1 MSDFFTDPAPPRP
14 TPVLRPLEPRR
25 VAAGR
30 GWRWIVD
37 AFYIVRTQPLTWV
50 LMSLAYLVLA
60 IVAGL
65 VPVVGDAVVSLLSP
79 VFVAGFILAAIKA
92 EQGGELEVGDLFA
105 GFRSRV
111 GPLVVL
117 GAAYLLLILVALLG
131 AVLLAALFGAGTG
144 LLTGDGLADGADPA
158 ASLGLVLVVALPILV
173 AVVLASMAYWFAPA
187 LIITRDIGVL
197 DAMKLSFKAS
207 LANWPAMLVASLAL
221 AMLLFLAVLPLFL
234 GLLLWMPVVWV
245 CYYTSW
251 KDVFGDA

>member
-65 VPVVGDAVVSLLSP
+65 VPVVGDAVVSLLAP
-79 VFVAGFILAAIKA
+79 VFAAGFILAAIKA

-117 GAAYLLLILVALLG
+117 GAAYLLLIMVA
-131 AVLLAALFGAGTG
+131 VLAALLVAVAFGAGTG
-144 LLTGDGLADGADPA
+144 VLTGATPADAESVGPA
-158 ASLGLVLVVALPILV
+158 LMMVPLLIGVLLVSL
-173 AVVLASMAYWFAPA
+173 AYWFAPA
-187 LIITRDIGVL
+187 LIVTRDIGVL